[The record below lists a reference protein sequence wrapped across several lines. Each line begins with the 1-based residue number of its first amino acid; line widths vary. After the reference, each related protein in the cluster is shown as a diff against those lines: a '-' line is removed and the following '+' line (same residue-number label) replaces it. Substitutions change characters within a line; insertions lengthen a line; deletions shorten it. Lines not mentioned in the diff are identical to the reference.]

1 MGRLTIQEIAKV
13 LITKNGLE
21 QSEANRFATELFAVI
36 QERLEKNDLV
46 KVKGLGT
53 FKVITVEA
61 RESVSVR
68 TGSRVMIDEHSKI
81 TFTPDATMKELV
93 NKPFSQF
100 ETVPLNDNVEFDDL
114 KEQDD
119 DAEFEDIK
127 NDLTEEELIQLEQM
141 DKSEEPVAKIAE
153 PVVEEPKEE
162 PKEEPVVEEPKE
174 EPKEEPVTEE
184 PKEEPQDDVE
194 ETSELVDFYDE
205 EEESSPLSK
214 WLWLGFAAICIACLS
229 AFGGYYYGCQHTAL
243 LALGDTV
250 VVRDTI
256 YMAAPQDTTSTET
269 PVQVDKQE
277 VAKIEE
283 PKQEAPKAE
292 TPKVEKAKV
301 ENVDEERIKFVEE
314 EVLFPLRQKIMDMQQ
329 MQAVNMQG
337 IIAMEIVRR
346 NNKELIRAVERAE
359 SVTVS
364 ALRIAVTVASAL
376 YNQKIV
382 LDKVKAVNEATNR
395 LIGATAKM
403 LKEQGAEI
411 QKQAMETNISV
422 DTLKSAFADTFDALD
437 AVTEYKHKA
446 LPQMQLTIQQFRELS
461 DEGEKRIKKMEA
473 REEELKR
480 FENGE

>member
-114 KEQDD
+114 KEQADD
-119 DAEFEDIK
+119 SEFEDIK
-127 NDLTEEELIQLEQM
+127 DDLTDDELIQLEQM
-141 DKSEEPVAKIAE
+141 DQSEEPVAKIAE
-153 PVVEEPKEE
+153 PVVEEPVTKIAEPAVEEPAVEEPVVEEPKEEPAVEE
-162 PKEEPVVEEPKE
+162 PKEEPVVEEPVMEK
-174 EPKEEPVTEE
+174 

-229 AFGGYYYGCQHTAL
+229 AFGGYYYGCQQTAL
-243 LALGDTV
+243 KALGDTV

-256 YMAAPQDTTSTET
+256 YMAAPQDTISVEA
-269 PVQVDKQE
+269 PAQVDKQE
-277 VAKIEE
+277 VAKVEE
-283 PKQEAPKAE
+283 PKQEAPKQEAPKAE
-292 TPKVEKAKV
+292 TPKVEKPKV
-301 ENVDEERIKFVEE
+301 ETPKVEKPKAEPAPEVDKYAQKDERVR
-314 EVLFPLRQKIMDMQQ
+314 LGAYR
-329 MQAVNMQG
+329 
-337 IIAMEIVRR
+337 IVGLDH
-346 NNKELIRAVERAE
+346 E
-359 SVTVS
+359 VTVQQGQTFYS
-364 ALRIAVTVASAL
+364 ICRAHLGPDMECYIEV
-376 YNQKIV
+376 YNNLPRNPQIKAGQVIKIPK
-382 LDKVKAVNEATNR
+382 LQVKKR
-395 LIGATAKM
+395 K
-403 LKEQGAEI
+403 
-411 QKQAMETNISV
+411 KQ
-422 DTLKSAFADTFDALD
+422 
-437 AVTEYKHKA
+437 
-446 LPQMQLTIQQFRELS
+446 
-461 DEGEKRIKKMEA
+461 
-473 REEELKR
+473 
-480 FENGE
+480 

>member
-1 MGRLTIQEIAKV
+1 MGRLTIQEISKV

-36 QERLEKNDLV
+36 QERLEKNDQV

-68 TGSRVMIDEHSKI
+68 TGSRVMIEEHSKI

-141 DKSEEPVAKIAE
+141 DKSEEPVSIRPVLTE
-153 PVVEEPKEE
+153 PIKETEPKPEMKPKVEEELQELPQEEPQIEPKEE
-162 PKEEPVVEEPKE
+162 SK
-174 EPKEEPVTEE
+174 
-184 PKEEPQDDVE
+184 DDVE
-194 ETSELVDFYDE
+194 ETSELVNFYDE

-269 PVQVDKQE
+269 PAQVDKQV

-283 PKQEAPKAE
+283 PKQEAPKQEAPKAE
-292 TPKVEKAKV
+292 TPKVEKPKV
-301 ENVDEERIKFVEE
+301 ETPKVEKPKAEPAPEVDKYAQKDERVR
-314 EVLFPLRQKIMDMQQ
+314 LGAYR
-329 MQAVNMQG
+329 
-337 IIAMEIVRR
+337 IVGLDH
-346 NNKELIRAVERAE
+346 E
-359 SVTVS
+359 VTVQQGQTFYS
-364 ALRIAVTVASAL
+364 ICRAHLGPDMECYIEV
-376 YNQKIV
+376 YNNLPRNPQIKAGQIIKIPK
-382 LDKVKAVNEATNR
+382 LQVKKR
-395 LIGATAKM
+395 K
-403 LKEQGAEI
+403 
-411 QKQAMETNISV
+411 KQ
-422 DTLKSAFADTFDALD
+422 
-437 AVTEYKHKA
+437 
-446 LPQMQLTIQQFRELS
+446 
-461 DEGEKRIKKMEA
+461 
-473 REEELKR
+473 
-480 FENGE
+480 

>member
-1 MGRLTIQEIAKV
+1 MGRLTIQEISKV

-36 QERLEKNDLV
+36 QERLEKNDQV

-141 DKSEEPVAKIAE
+141 DKSEEPVSIRPVLTE
-153 PVVEEPKEE
+153 PIKETEPKPEMKPKVEEELQELPQEE
-162 PKEEPVVEEPKE
+162 PQI
-174 EPKEEPVTEE
+174 E
-184 PKEEPQDDVE
+184 PKEEPQDDIE
-194 ETSELVDFYDE
+194 ETSELVNFYDDE
-205 EEESSPLSK
+205 EELSSWSK

-229 AFGGYYYGCQHTAL
+229 AFGGYYYGCQQTAL
-243 LALGDTV
+243 KALGDTV

-301 ENVDEERIKFVEE
+301 ETPKVEKPKAEPAPEVDKYAQKDERVR
-314 EVLFPLRQKIMDMQQ
+314 LGAYR
-329 MQAVNMQG
+329 
-337 IIAMEIVRR
+337 IVGLDH
-346 NNKELIRAVERAE
+346 E
-359 SVTVS
+359 VTVQQGQTFYS
-364 ALRIAVTVASAL
+364 ICRAHLGPDMECYIEV
-376 YNQKIV
+376 YNNLPRNPQIKAGQVIKIPK
-382 LDKVKAVNEATNR
+382 LQVKKR
-395 LIGATAKM
+395 K
-403 LKEQGAEI
+403 
-411 QKQAMETNISV
+411 KQ
-422 DTLKSAFADTFDALD
+422 
-437 AVTEYKHKA
+437 
-446 LPQMQLTIQQFRELS
+446 
-461 DEGEKRIKKMEA
+461 
-473 REEELKR
+473 
-480 FENGE
+480 

>member
-1 MGRLTIQEIAKV
+1 MGRLTIQEISKV

-36 QERLEKNDLV
+36 QERLEKNDQV

-68 TGSRVMIDEHSKI
+68 TGSRVMIEEHSKI

-141 DKSEEPVAKIAE
+141 DKSEEPVSIRPVLTE
-153 PVVEEPKEE
+153 PIKETEPKPEMKPKVEEELQELPQEE
-162 PKEEPVVEEPKE
+162 PQI
-174 EPKEEPVTEE
+174 E
-184 PKEEPQDDVE
+184 PKEEPQDDIE
-194 ETSELVDFYDE
+194 ETSELVNFYDDE
-205 EEESSPLSK
+205 EELSSWSK

-256 YMAAPQDTTSTET
+256 YMAAPQDTISTEA

-301 ENVDEERIKFVEE
+301 EKAKVETPKVEKPKAEPVPEVDKYAQKDERVR
-314 EVLFPLRQKIMDMQQ
+314 LGAYR
-329 MQAVNMQG
+329 
-337 IIAMEIVRR
+337 IVGLDH
-346 NNKELIRAVERAE
+346 E
-359 SVTVS
+359 VTVQQGQTFYS
-364 ALRIAVTVASAL
+364 ICRAHLGPDMECYIEV
-376 YNQKIV
+376 YNNLPRNPQIKAGQVIKIPK
-382 LDKVKAVNEATNR
+382 LQVKKR
-395 LIGATAKM
+395 K
-403 LKEQGAEI
+403 
-411 QKQAMETNISV
+411 KQ
-422 DTLKSAFADTFDALD
+422 
-437 AVTEYKHKA
+437 
-446 LPQMQLTIQQFRELS
+446 
-461 DEGEKRIKKMEA
+461 
-473 REEELKR
+473 
-480 FENGE
+480 

>member
-1 MGRLTIQEIAKV
+1 MGRLTIQEISKV

-36 QERLEKNDLV
+36 QERLEKNDQV

-68 TGSRVMIDEHSKI
+68 TGSRVMIEEHSKI

-141 DKSEEPVAKIAE
+141 DKSEEPVSIRPVLTE
-153 PVVEEPKEE
+153 PIKETEPKPEMKPKVEEELQKLPQEEPQIEPKEE
-162 PKEEPVVEEPKE
+162 PKEEP
-174 EPKEEPVTEE
+174 
-184 PKEEPQDDVE
+184 QDDIE
-194 ETSELVDFYDE
+194 ETSELVNFYDD
-205 EEESSPLSK
+205 EEESSSWNK

-269 PVQVDKQE
+269 PALVDKQE

-301 ENVDEERIKFVEE
+301 ETPKVEKPKAEPVPEVDKYAQKDERVR
-314 EVLFPLRQKIMDMQQ
+314 LGAYR
-329 MQAVNMQG
+329 
-337 IIAMEIVRR
+337 IVGLDH
-346 NNKELIRAVERAE
+346 E
-359 SVTVS
+359 VTVQQGQTFYS
-364 ALRIAVTVASAL
+364 ICRAHLGPDMECYIEV
-376 YNQKIV
+376 YNNLPRNPQIKAGQVIKIPK
-382 LDKVKAVNEATNR
+382 LQVKKR
-395 LIGATAKM
+395 K
-403 LKEQGAEI
+403 
-411 QKQAMETNISV
+411 KQ
-422 DTLKSAFADTFDALD
+422 
-437 AVTEYKHKA
+437 
-446 LPQMQLTIQQFRELS
+446 
-461 DEGEKRIKKMEA
+461 
-473 REEELKR
+473 
-480 FENGE
+480 

>member
-68 TGSRVMIDEHSKI
+68 TGSRVMIEEHSKI

-114 KEQDD
+114 KEQADD
-119 DAEFEDIK
+119 SEFEDIK
-127 NDLTEEELIQLEQM
+127 DDLTDDELIQLEQM
-141 DKSEEPVAKIAE
+141 DQSEEPVAKIA
-153 PVVEEPKEE
+153 
-162 PKEEPVVEEPKE
+162 EPVVEEPKE

-229 AFGGYYYGCQHTAL
+229 AFGGYYYGCQQTAL
-243 LALGDTV
+243 KALGDTV

-256 YMAAPQDTTSTET
+256 YMAAPQDTISVEA
-269 PVQVDKQE
+269 PAQADKQE
-277 VAKIEE
+277 VAKVEE
-283 PKQEAPKAE
+283 PKQEAPKQEAPKAE
-292 TPKVEKAKV
+292 TPKVEKPKV
-301 ENVDEERIKFVEE
+301 ETPKVEKPKAEPAPEVDKYAQKDERVR
-314 EVLFPLRQKIMDMQQ
+314 LGAYR
-329 MQAVNMQG
+329 
-337 IIAMEIVRR
+337 IVGLDH
-346 NNKELIRAVERAE
+346 E
-359 SVTVS
+359 VTVQQGQTFYS
-364 ALRIAVTVASAL
+364 ICRAHLGPDMECYIEV
-376 YNQKIV
+376 YNNLPRNPQIKAGQVIKIPK
-382 LDKVKAVNEATNR
+382 LQVKKR
-395 LIGATAKM
+395 K
-403 LKEQGAEI
+403 
-411 QKQAMETNISV
+411 KQ
-422 DTLKSAFADTFDALD
+422 
-437 AVTEYKHKA
+437 
-446 LPQMQLTIQQFRELS
+446 
-461 DEGEKRIKKMEA
+461 
-473 REEELKR
+473 
-480 FENGE
+480 

>member
-1 MGRLTIQEIAKV
+1 MGRLTIQEISKV

-36 QERLEKNDLV
+36 QERLEKNDQV

-68 TGSRVMIDEHSKI
+68 TGSRVMIEEHSKI

-141 DKSEEPVAKIAE
+141 DKSEEPVSIRPVLTE
-153 PVVEEPKEE
+153 PIKETEPKPEMKPKVEEELQELPQEE
-162 PKEEPVVEEPKE
+162 PQI
-174 EPKEEPVTEE
+174 E
-184 PKEEPQDDVE
+184 PKEEPQDDIE
-194 ETSELVDFYDE
+194 ETSELVNFYDD
-205 EEESSPLSK
+205 EEESSSWNK

-269 PVQVDKQE
+269 PALVDKQE

-301 ENVDEERIKFVEE
+301 ETPKVEKPKAEPVPEVDKYAQKDERVR
-314 EVLFPLRQKIMDMQQ
+314 LGAYR
-329 MQAVNMQG
+329 
-337 IIAMEIVRR
+337 IVGLDH
-346 NNKELIRAVERAE
+346 E
-359 SVTVS
+359 VTVQQGQTFYS
-364 ALRIAVTVASAL
+364 ICRAHLGPDMECYIEV
-376 YNQKIV
+376 YNNLPRNPQIKAGQVIKIPK
-382 LDKVKAVNEATNR
+382 LQVKKR
-395 LIGATAKM
+395 K
-403 LKEQGAEI
+403 
-411 QKQAMETNISV
+411 KQ
-422 DTLKSAFADTFDALD
+422 
-437 AVTEYKHKA
+437 
-446 LPQMQLTIQQFRELS
+446 
-461 DEGEKRIKKMEA
+461 
-473 REEELKR
+473 
-480 FENGE
+480 

>member
-36 QERLEKNDLV
+36 QERLEKNDQV

-141 DKSEEPVAKIAE
+141 DQSEEPVAKIAE

-301 ENVDEERIKFVEE
+301 ETPKVEKPKAEPAPEVDKYAQKDERVR
-314 EVLFPLRQKIMDMQQ
+314 LGAYR
-329 MQAVNMQG
+329 
-337 IIAMEIVRR
+337 IVGLDH
-346 NNKELIRAVERAE
+346 E
-359 SVTVS
+359 VTVQQGQTFYS
-364 ALRIAVTVASAL
+364 ICRAHLGPDMECYIEV
-376 YNQKIV
+376 YNNLPRNPQIKAGQVIKIPK
-382 LDKVKAVNEATNR
+382 LQVKKR
-395 LIGATAKM
+395 K
-403 LKEQGAEI
+403 
-411 QKQAMETNISV
+411 KQ
-422 DTLKSAFADTFDALD
+422 
-437 AVTEYKHKA
+437 
-446 LPQMQLTIQQFRELS
+446 
-461 DEGEKRIKKMEA
+461 
-473 REEELKR
+473 
-480 FENGE
+480 

>member
-1 MGRLTIQEIAKV
+1 MGRLTIQEISKV

-36 QERLEKNDLV
+36 QERLEKNDQV

-68 TGSRVMIDEHSKI
+68 TGSRVMIEEHSKI

-141 DKSEEPVAKIAE
+141 DKSEELVSIRPVLTE
-153 PVVEEPKEE
+153 PIKETEPKPEMKPKVEEELQELPQEEPQIEPKEE
-162 PKEEPVVEEPKE
+162 PKKEPKE
-174 EPKEEPVTEE
+174 G
-184 PKEEPQDDVE
+184 PQDDIE
-194 ETSELVDFYDE
+194 ETSELVNFYDD
-205 EEESSPLSK
+205 EEESSSWNK

-269 PVQVDKQE
+269 PALVDKQE

-301 ENVDEERIKFVEE
+301 ETPKVEKPKAEPVPEVDKYAQKDERVR
-314 EVLFPLRQKIMDMQQ
+314 LGAYR
-329 MQAVNMQG
+329 
-337 IIAMEIVRR
+337 IVGLDH
-346 NNKELIRAVERAE
+346 E
-359 SVTVS
+359 VTVQQGQTFYS
-364 ALRIAVTVASAL
+364 ICRAHLGPDMECYIEV
-376 YNQKIV
+376 YNNLPRNPQIKAGQVIKIPK
-382 LDKVKAVNEATNR
+382 LQVKKR
-395 LIGATAKM
+395 K
-403 LKEQGAEI
+403 
-411 QKQAMETNISV
+411 KQ
-422 DTLKSAFADTFDALD
+422 
-437 AVTEYKHKA
+437 
-446 LPQMQLTIQQFRELS
+446 
-461 DEGEKRIKKMEA
+461 
-473 REEELKR
+473 
-480 FENGE
+480 

>member
-114 KEQDD
+114 KEQAADS
-119 DAEFEDIK
+119 EFEDIK

-141 DKSEEPVAKIAE
+141 DQSEEPVAKIAE

-256 YMAAPQDTTSTET
+256 YMAAPQDTISVEA
-269 PVQVDKQE
+269 PAQVDKQE
-277 VAKIEE
+277 VAKVEE
-283 PKQEAPKAE
+283 PKQEAPKQEAPKAE
-292 TPKVEKAKV
+292 TPKVEKPKV
-301 ENVDEERIKFVEE
+301 ETPKVEKPKAEPAPEVDKYAQKDERVR
-314 EVLFPLRQKIMDMQQ
+314 LGAYR
-329 MQAVNMQG
+329 
-337 IIAMEIVRR
+337 IVGLDH
-346 NNKELIRAVERAE
+346 E
-359 SVTVS
+359 VTVQQGQTFYS
-364 ALRIAVTVASAL
+364 ICRAHLGPDMECYIEV
-376 YNQKIV
+376 YNNLPRNPQIKAGQVIKIPK
-382 LDKVKAVNEATNR
+382 LQVKKR
-395 LIGATAKM
+395 K
-403 LKEQGAEI
+403 
-411 QKQAMETNISV
+411 KQ
-422 DTLKSAFADTFDALD
+422 
-437 AVTEYKHKA
+437 
-446 LPQMQLTIQQFRELS
+446 
-461 DEGEKRIKKMEA
+461 
-473 REEELKR
+473 
-480 FENGE
+480 